1 LRRFRPPLAATVEVR
16 EGEPVRIA
24 AGEIRG
30 AVASLSGPWRNSGEW
45 WKGTEKTPRIDTD
58 AQGSN
63 WAREEWD
70 IAVPG
75 TQGIALYRIYR
86 DLASGA
92 WLVEGSYD

>member
-1 LRRFRPPLAATVEVR
+1 MALRRFRPPLAATVEVR

-30 AVASLSGPWRNSGEW
+30 EVASLSGPWRRSGDW
-45 WKGTEKTPRIDTD
+45 WKGKTPRIDTD
-58 AQGSN
+58 EQGSN
-63 WAREEWD
+63 WTREEWD

-92 WLVEGSYD
+92 WFVEGNYD